1 MTVFPSS
8 VKAVVRGD
16 PVNVQIPSSV
26 SSQAGNHEEVPH
38 FDLRG
43 SVGEPSF
50 GPGPQYTTVTTPYPP
65 GATTTTTKVFHQ
77 PQPLQRGSSSSPLPQ
92 GLHRQPSTFQ
102 TSTNTQG
109 QNLSRSGNSSTGRLP
124 PAPEGDQD
132 RETTEKE
139 QTIREEQ
146 QKQAEAEWLVKVQN
160 LQSEL
165 AKERLAR
172 EEAEE
177 RLARERRLAK
187 EKEEQEARDRQTQ
200 EHKESERKER
210 ETRILKEWE
219 SLKTKTEETQRNL
232 EKEVLELKNT
242 KDLLEKEIRAAE
254 ERINTVKA
262 GERTVKERIDRLE
275 DELQEK
281 RLAAQNE
288 HRNRVQEM
296 DREYAERRKVA
307 ESEFSEFRKRQEQ
320 ALQDEIGI
328 RRAAIEKEE
337 AEFQKRKDKWQED
350 WNRVIEEAGNIE
362 REAKKAREEEVKR
375 FLEEQRQA
383 RENWENQEKEW
394 NKKKLDWL
402 DKETEWLTKQKQ
414 NQRLD
419 EEWIAMDKRRKELLE
434 IEQRKQQE
442 ELHEQLKLK
451 KLLKS
456 TKPSQIRPDRQTK
469 QKPVHS
475 DFGPLNPNSVST
487 ADTPISGFSASD
499 TTKAASTAS
508 ACGVSWMPRA
518 TSSTGFDM
526 GQNPSNTKK
535 DLQTAGNAKK
545 KSTVSK
551 GEADKPSNTI
561 PAQPVPLSAKLD
573 RVSALAGIGQQGNW
587 AASTLQ
593 GFNNLAAHL
602 AQGQAETPS
611 DTSGTPLT
619 NIAAP
624 VSQPKSI
631 LRNPQAVQT
640 PAHQSPPQSRKKF
653 TPTPSELVRTLLTQN
668 QSRMKGRVAAAGVG
682 SVGNL
687 GVATTQPAH
696 GKGLST
702 SAARIRPQPHSEQRP
717 RAMAGRDG
725 LFVGGLGA
733 DIEERDWKREKIRS
747 RSGGRTGDRNS
758 KSLRTLTREAEV
770 EAQFFERRLGAA
782 GSGGVRTSLDH
793 AEEARL
799 RAELFGTGR
808 ERLKFSTVGMQASK
822 CCDGGL
828 CSHAFVYPGP
838 FLNKNNSALS
848 TLESGALQ
856 RELIRESRCLD
867 HT

>member
-16 PVNVQIPSSV
+16 PVNMHIPSSV
-26 SSQAGNHEEVPH
+26 SSQAGNHEDVPH

-50 GPGPQYTTVTTPYPP
+50 GPGPNYTTVTTPYPR
-65 GATTTTTKVFHQ
+65 GNTTSATVFHQ
-77 PQPLQRGSSSSPLPQ
+77 PQPLQRASSSSPLPQ
-92 GLHRQPSTFQ
+92 GLHRQPSTFL
-102 TSTNTQG
+102 TTTNTQG
-109 QNLSRSGNSSTGRLP
+109 QNLSRSGNSSTGRLL
-124 PAPEGDQD
+124 PAAEGDKD
-132 RETTEKE
+132 RESTKE
-139 QTIREEQ
+139 EQKIREEH
-146 QKQAEAEWLVKVQN
+146 QKQAEAEWLVKVQT
-160 LQSEL
+160 LQAEL

-200 EHKESERKER
+200 EQKESERKER
-210 ETRILKEWE
+210 ESRMIKEWE
-219 SLKTKTEETQRNL
+219 SMKTKTEETQRNL
-232 EKEVLELKNT
+232 EKEVLELKNM

-254 ERINTVKA
+254 ERVNAVKA
-262 GERTVKERIDRLE
+262 GERTIKERIDRLE

-281 RLAAQNE
+281 RLAGQNE

-350 WNRVIEEAGNIE
+350 WNRVIEEAANIE

-394 NKKKLDWL
+394 NRKKLDWL
-402 DKETEWLTKQKQ
+402 DKETEWLAKQKQ

-434 IEQRKQQE
+434 IEQRRQQE
-442 ELHEQLKLK
+442 ELQEQLKLK

-456 TKPSQIRPDRQTK
+456 TKPSQVRPDRQTK

-475 DFGPLNPNSVST
+475 DFGPLNSNSAST
-487 ADTPISGFSASD
+487 ADTHISGFSASN

-518 TSSTGFDM
+518 TTSTGFDM
-526 GQNPSNTKK
+526 GQNPSNLKK
-535 DLQTAGNAKK
+535 EVQTSGNAKK
-545 KSTVSK
+545 KPTVSK

-573 RVSALAGIGQQGNW
+573 RVSALAGIGHQGNW

-602 AQGQAETPS
+602 AQGQPETPL
-611 DTSGTPLT
+611 DTSGAPLT

-624 VSQPKSI
+624 ISQPKSI

-653 TPTPSELVRTLLTQN
+653 TPTPSELVRTLLSQN
-668 QSRMKGRVAAAGVG
+668 QSRMKGRVAAGVG

-687 GVATTQPAH
+687 GVGTTQQAH

-702 SAARIRPQPHSEQRP
+702 SAARIRTQPQSEQRP
-717 RAMAGRDG
+717 KAMAGRDG
-725 LFVGGLGA
+725 LFAAGLGT
-733 DIEERDWKREKIRS
+733 DLDERDWKREKIRS

-770 EAQFFERRLGAA
+770 EAQFFEGRLGAA
-782 GSGGVRTSLDH
+782 ASGGVRTSLDH

-808 ERLKFSTVGMQASK
+808 ERLKFSTVGLQANK